1 MRLRLARSISPAEM
15 VLRVDLPWSTT
26 DASPGVKSGGGDGM
40 STDSSS
46 VKYGSRPCL
55 SHASI
60 GNAARATSTAR
71 PTATKQ
77 ICRIVTVAVPI
88 AVLAPQEDSSPR
100 QMVQGYAVA
109 AWALGVLRSPM
120 GDVAWLATVVVPAR
134 PNPSGRAITASGIA
148 SAKPCWYAAG
158 VRRAAAW
165 LPGGDPERVGPSWW
179 RATRAGARGQCDRY
193 TIRWD

>member
-15 VLRVDLPWSTT
+15 VPRVDLPWSTT

-40 STDSSS
+40 STESSS

-60 GNAARATSTAR
+60 GNAARAASTAR

-109 AWALGVLRSPM
+109 AWALRRSLVAHGRRRLV
-120 GDVAWLATVVVPAR
+120 GDCCCSHPPESLLAR
-134 PNPSGRAITASGIA
+134 HN
-148 SAKPCWYAAG
+148 
-158 VRRAAAW
+158 
-165 LPGGDPERVGPSWW
+165 
-179 RATRAGARGQCDRY
+179 
-193 TIRWD
+193 